1 MRAHDVIDDKK
12 FYLDV
17 LKGDE
22 CWCQKYKRPR
32 AAVCWSCWKRLPKDL
47 QRDLYRRMG
56 AGFEEAYDA
65 AVAWLSD

>member
-1 MRAHDVIDDKK
+1 MLVREAETTESRGLLELLETAK
-12 FYLDV
+12 
-17 LKGDE
+17 
-22 CWCQKYKRPR
+22 
-32 AAVCWSCWKRLPKDL
+32 KDL